1 MSHPKVVY
9 AYTEMSSVVN
19 PTGWQANRNPAH
31 DKTVFYGEYMCTGP
45 GSHKEKRVAHT
56 QDIDKNEANSFLT
69 LGYIKG
75 SLWLLP
81 PPAY

>member
-1 MSHPKVVY
+1 M
-9 AYTEMSSVVN
+9 N
-19 PTGWQANRNPAH
+19 DR
-31 DKTVFYGEYMCTGP
+31 TVFYGEYMCTGP

-56 QDIDKNEANSFLT
+56 QDIDKNEANGFLT